1 MKIDDK
7 DIRPIW
13 LNKDDE
19 TIVNIID
26 QRALPHEFIVAD
38 LKTLDDM
45 IHAIK
50 EMYVRGAP
58 LIGASGA
65 YGVYLITLNLGDNV
79 MKNNA
84 LIKECDRLKSA
95 RPTAVNLSWA
105 VDAAFKKILKGKSAS
120 ERVDIARKKA
130 SEITEFEVEN
140 CKKIGEHGLVLVD
153 EISRRKKGKTV
164 S

>member
-1 MKIDDK
+1 MKVDGK

-26 QRALPHEFIVAD
+26 QRALPHKCIVAD

-79 MKNNA
+79 MKDNA

-95 RPTAVNLSWA
+95 RPTADNLSWA
-105 VDAAFKKILKGKSAS
+105 VDAALQKIRSS
-120 ERVDIARKKA
+120 
-130 SEITEFEVEN
+130 ITLN
-140 CKKIGEHGLVLVD
+140 
-153 EISRRKKGKTV
+153 
-164 S
+164 